1 MIVCII
7 PARGGSEGIP
17 KKNLL
22 PLCGQPLI
30 GWTIDSA
37 LEAQEIDEIFV
48 STDDDEI
55 ANFAKNKGVK
65 VIKRPVEISGGDASS
80 ESAIIHALNVIEESV
95 DCKITLTVFLQATS
109 PLRVRGDIAKAILL
123 FRDSNADSLF
133 SSSVAADLTL
143 WNNGP
148 HGLESVNFD
157 YKQRLTRQVAPI
169 QYVENGSIYIFRPE
183 LLLETGNRLGG
194 RIETYIMQPW
204 QIHEIDVQEDAELV
218 EYYMERYL
226 IGKW

>member
-65 VIKRPVEISGGDASS
+65 VIKRPVDISGGDASS

-157 YKQRLTRQVAPI
+157 YKKRLTRQVAPI

-226 IGKW
+226 IGK